1 LTIIDVDRVS
11 IRHTGMII
19 LTLLLAVPLFTLLI
33 TLSDTLVKL
42 FTAYH
47 SFYLCYALGIIM
59 PQTSKIIHRQLSS
72 TLPVAVAGDGAY
84 LIDKK
89 GKRYI
94 DASGGAA
101 VSCLGHAHPD
111 VTKAIIDQAQKLAFA
126 HTAFFTS
133 EPAEEL
139 AHTLVTQAPSSI
151 EHIYFVS
158 GGSEAIESAL
168 KIAKQYFFDKG
179 QTQRAKFVSRRQ
191 SYHGNTLGA
200 LSISGN
206 VWRRKPFE
214 GLINSG
220 FYISPCYSY
229 RDQLQGE
236 TIDDYGRRIAN
247 ELETMILHEGAD
259 TIVGFV
265 AETVG
270 GATGGV
276 QTPPSGYWSRIK
288 EICKQYEIL
297 LIADEV
303 MCGMGRTGSMYA
315 CEQESFEPDIIAI
328 AKGLGAGYQPI
339 GAMLCSAEI
348 VSTIKNASGAF
359 LGGHTY
365 LGHPIACAA
374 ALAVQKVIKEENLL
388 NQVVEL
394 GSSFHRRLVDTFA
407 SHRHVGDIRG
417 RGLFW
422 GIELVECK
430 STKKPFDAQYNLH
443 QHIKDAA
450 MNHGLICYPGA
461 GTIDGKSGCH
471 ILLAPPFII
480 TETQLVE
487 ICDKLESSINQ
498 AIALIS

>member
-1 LTIIDVDRVS
+1 
-11 IRHTGMII
+11 M
-19 LTLLLAVPLFTLLI
+19 LLK
-33 TLSDTLVKL
+33 SR
-42 FTAYH
+42 
-47 SFYLCYALGIIM
+47 
-59 PQTSKIIHRQLSS
+59 IIHRQLNS
-72 TLPVAVAGDGAY
+72 TLPVAIAGDGAY

-101 VSCLGHAHPD
+101 VSCLGHAHP
-111 VTKAIIDQAQKLAFA
+111 VITQAIIEQAQKLAFA
-126 HTAFFTS
+126 HTSFFTS

-139 AHTLVTQAPSSI
+139 AHTLVSQAPNSI

-168 KIAKQYFFDKG
+168 KIAKQYFFDIGEPKR
-179 QTQRAKFVSRRQ
+179 TKFISRRQ

-220 FYISPCYSY
+220 FHISPCYAY

-236 TIDDYGRRIAN
+236 TTHDYGQRIAN
-247 ELETMILHEGAD
+247 ELETMILQEGAD
-259 TIVGFV
+259 TIIGFV
-265 AETVG
+265 AETIG

-276 QTPPSGYWSRIK
+276 QTPPPGYWSRIQ
-288 EICKQYEIL
+288 EICRQYGIL

-315 CEQESFEPDIIAI
+315 CEQELVDPDIIAI

-339 GAMLCSAEI
+339 GAMLCSAQI
-348 VSTIKNASGAF
+348 VSTIKDGSGAF

-374 ALAVQKVIKEENLL
+374 ALAVQKVIKDDSLL
-388 NQVVEL
+388 NQATDL
-394 GSSFHRRLVDTFA
+394 GGLFHRCLVKTFA
-407 SHRHVGDIRG
+407 AHPHVGDIRG

-422 GIELVECK
+422 GVELVECK
-430 STKKPFDAQYNLH
+430 TTKKPFAAELNLH
-443 QHIKDAA
+443 QHIKEAA
-450 MNHGLICYPGA
+450 MNLGLICYPGA
-461 GTIDGKSGCH
+461 GTIDGKLGCH

-480 TETQLVE
+480 TEKQVVE
-487 ICDKLESSINQ
+487 ICDKLESSINL
-498 AIALIS
+498 AITLINRNQIK

>member
-1 LTIIDVDRVS
+1 MSLE
-11 IRHTGMII
+11 
-19 LTLLLAVPLFTLLI
+19 
-33 TLSDTLVKL
+33 
-42 FTAYH
+42 
-47 SFYLCYALGIIM
+47 
-59 PQTSKIIHRQLSS
+59 SKIIHRQLNA
-72 TLPVAVAGDGAY
+72 TLPIAVAGDGAY
-84 LIDKK
+84 LIDKS

-111 VTKAIIDQAQKLAFA
+111 VIQAIIEQTQKLAFA

-139 AHTLVTQAPSSI
+139 AHTLVAQAPDSI

-179 QTQRAKFVSRRQ
+179 EPKRSKFISRRQ

-206 VWRRKPFE
+206 VWRRNPFE
-214 GLINSG
+214 GLLSQG
-220 FYISPCYSY
+220 FHISPCYPY
-229 RDQLQGE
+229 RDQRQDESLQA
-236 TIDDYGRRIAN
+236 YGGRIAN
-247 ELETMILHEGAD
+247 ELESLILHEGAG

-276 QTPPSGYWSRIK
+276 QVAPPGYWSRIK
-288 EICKQYEIL
+288 EICDQYGIL

-315 CEQESFEPDIIAI
+315 CEQESFDPDIIAV

-348 VSTIKNASGAF
+348 VSTISKGSGAF

-374 ALAVQKVIKEENLL
+374 ALAVQKVIKANNLL
-388 NQVVEL
+388 DRANDLGGVFQRCLVE
-394 GSSFHRRLVDTFA
+394 TFA
-407 SHRHVGDIRG
+407 SHPHIGDIRG

-422 GIELVECK
+422 GVELVECK
-430 STKKPFDAQYNLH
+430 NTKQPFDAKLNLH

-450 MNHGLICYPGA
+450 LSQGLICYPGA
-461 GTIDGKSGCH
+461 GTIDGREGCH

-480 TETQLVE
+480 TEKQVLE
-487 ICDKLESSINQ
+487 ICNKLESSINL
-498 AIALIS
+498 AITKITNDK

>member
-1 LTIIDVDRVS
+1 MSLE
-11 IRHTGMII
+11 
-19 LTLLLAVPLFTLLI
+19 
-33 TLSDTLVKL
+33 
-42 FTAYH
+42 
-47 SFYLCYALGIIM
+47 
-59 PQTSKIIHRQLSS
+59 SKIIHRQLNS
-72 TLPVAVAGDGAY
+72 TIPVAVAGDGVY
-84 LIDKK
+84 LIDNN

-101 VSCLGHAHPD
+101 VSCLGHAHPA
-111 VTKAIIDQAQKLAFA
+111 VTKAIIEQTQKLAFA

-139 AHTLVTQAPSSI
+139 AHTLVSQAPKSI

-168 KIAKQYFFDKG
+168 KIAKQYFFDRDEP
-179 QTQRAKFVSRRQ
+179 QRTKFISRRQ

-214 GLINSG
+214 GLINQG
-220 FYISPCYSY
+220 FHISPCYPY
-229 RDQLQGE
+229 RDQSPTESTQ
-236 TIDDYGRRIAN
+236 DYGQRIAN
-247 ELETMILHEGAD
+247 ELETMILHEGPE
-259 TIVGFV
+259 TIIGFV

-276 QTPPSGYWSRIK
+276 QVPVPGYWPRIR
-288 EICKQYEIL
+288 EICDQYGIL

-303 MCGMGRTGSMYA
+303 MCGMGRTGTLYA
-315 CEQESFEPDIIAI
+315 CEQELFDPDIIAI

-348 VSTIKNASGAF
+348 VSTIKNGSGAF

-374 ALAVQKVIKEENLL
+374 ALAVQKVITEDRLL
-388 NQVVEL
+388 QRVTEL
-394 GSSFHRRLVDTFA
+394 GDFFHRCLVEVFT
-407 SHRHVGDIRG
+407 SHPHVGEIRG

-422 GIELVECK
+422 GIEIVECK
-430 STKKPFDAQYNLH
+430 STKEPFAAEHNLH

-450 MNHGLICYPGA
+450 MNLGLICYPAA

-471 ILLAPPFII
+471 ILLAPAFII
-480 TETQLVE
+480 TEKQILE
-487 ICDKLESSINQ
+487 IRDKLESSINQ
-498 AIALIS
+498 AIALINPKRNL